1 MPTLTDF
8 RADFRKGRTGS
19 GLRIRQDAQAY
30 TSSVREA
37 NNMMVLGDGRLGRR
51 WGTKYLKE
59 IYASNHIRIEP
70 WYYSDAEQY
79 LIVFQPS
86 VTGSAARVELYTY
99 DVSTDALTI
108 NISTARL
115 TFQSWL
121 TDANV
126 DFLSVA
132 SEGDSLI
139 IADASF
145 QTKII
150 KRVAAGSFTIENF
163 EFGTDLQTGN
173 LQAPFYQFASDT
185 LEITA
190 NIWTAAGASTGY
202 QNYLSSVQQINS
214 STFPNVPAADLANGT
229 GTITSNEDLF
239 TSNHANT
246 RMRLLDG
253 EYEITSIIGPREARV
268 TVKSDVVKRMDTDPF
283 YLKKDS
289 TLVEVSFFNHGL
301 SVGDKVF
308 FAGLSANDIAKD
320 TLNTSPLAAGTTSF
334 STSGS
339 GGTGFYTI
347 TRVLNLDTFE
357 IQGTGANATNDVLA
371 GGTGVM
377 CFVLSGTKG
386 IKEPAF
392 STARGWPTTC
402 AVHERRLWMAGTNSL
417 SNAAWGSQFGQ
428 FRNFDLGTGQVA
440 EAIALYGIGQQ
451 SRIRHVVA
459 AYDLMFFTDSDE
471 IYVPGSTTEAISQ
484 GSVRIVS
491 ATEHGA
497 SYTQPHK
504 FDGGVFYVDFNGLV
518 IREFASDTRITEYSS
533 LPASIVVPDWIK
545 EPKDAAVFDGASALI
560 TTPYMLFANQTDGAM
575 LVLHSSRA
583 DDSFGW
589 MRWTLDHG
597 SFTSVAS
604 LGTRLFAV
612 GKRQVNLDANGTSSG
627 ADEYVILKF
636 DTENENYIT
645 TDFSESFT
653 TTGGSS
659 GVTNVTS
666 THIVSRAQQAYSGY
680 YIHPNINVTSTG
692 GCAIEAD
699 VTSVTIGDPMS
710 WNVEFHAPV
719 AGIQTGTRIGQQQ
732 RLVSATISWEKA
744 ATGTIQGVDVLTGLD
759 IADDLAVIPVDDWRE
774 YYIGLWGR
782 DPTLK
787 IEGNTAGRLVM
798 RGAVLNVYV

>member
-37 NNMMVLGDGRLGRR
+37 NNMMVLGDGRIGRR
-51 WGTKYLKE
+51 WGTKYIKGF
-59 IYASNHIRIEP
+59 SSGIRIEP
-70 WYYSDAEQY
+70 WYYSNTEQY
-79 LIVFQPS
+79 LIVFKPS
-86 VTGSAARVELYTY
+86 EEEIEIHTYTP
-99 DVSTDALTI
+99 STDALTI
-108 NISTARL
+108 VIRYTG
-115 TFQSWL
+115 QSWL
-121 TDANV
+121 TTSNV
-126 DFLSVA
+126 DYISIA

-139 IADASF
+139 LADATF
-145 QTKII
+145 NTKVI
-150 KRVAAGSFTIENF
+150 KRRTDGTFALNNF
-163 EFGTDLQTGN
+163 AFGTNLQTGGM
-173 LQAPFYQFASDT
+173 QAPFYQFASDT

-202 QNYLSSVQQINS
+202 QSYLASVQQITS
-214 STFPNVPAADLANGT
+214 SVQAADLAAGT
-229 GTITSNEDLF
+229 GTIVSNEDLF
-239 TSNHANT
+239 TADHVNS
-246 RMRLLDG
+246 RMKLLDG
-253 EYEITSIIGPREARV
+253 EYEITSVIGPREARV
-268 TVKSDVVKRMDTDPF
+268 TVKTDVVKRMDTDPF
-283 YLKKDS
+283 YMKKGS
-289 TLVEVSFFNHGL
+289 KLVEVSFFNHGL

-308 FAGLSANDIAKD
+308 FAGLSASDDARL
-320 TLNTSPLAAGTTSF
+320 TLTNSPLAAGSIL
-334 STSGS
+334 SSSAGS
-339 GGTGFYTI
+339 GGNGFYTI

-357 IQGTGANATNDVLA
+357 IQASGANATNDVLA

-386 IKEPAF
+386 VQEPAF

-417 SNAAWGSQFGQ
+417 ANAAWGSQFGQ
-428 FRNFDLGTGQVA
+428 FRNFDLGTGQAA

-451 SRIRHVVA
+451 SRIRHVIA

-518 IREFASDTRITEYSS
+518 VREFASDTRITEYSS
-533 LPASIVVPDWIK
+533 LPASIIVPDWVK
-545 EPKDAAVFDGASALI
+545 APKDAAVFDGASALI

-575 LVLHSSRA
+575 LVLHSSRS

-589 MRWTLDHG
+589 MRWTLDNG

-612 GKRQVNLDANGTSSG
+612 GKRQVNLDINGTSSG
-627 ADEYVILKF
+627 ADEYVILRF
-636 DTENENYIT
+636 DTESENYNT
-645 TDFSESFT
+645 TDFSENLT
-653 TTGGSS
+653 QGSAA
-659 GVTNVTS
+659 TS
-666 THIVSRAQQAYSGY
+666 WTAANIDGRVQQAYSGY
-680 YIHPNINVTSTG
+680 YTYADVSVATSTK
-692 GCAIEAD
+692 AFTND
-699 VTSVTIGDPMS
+699 TSVTSVTIGDPMS

-744 ATGTIQGVDVLTGLD
+744 ATGKIQGVDVLTGLD
-759 IADDLAVIPVDDWRE
+759 IAEDLAVIPVDDWRE

>member
-37 NNMMVLGDGRLGRR
+37 NNMMVLGDGRIGRR
-51 WGTKYLKE
+51 WGTKYIKGF
-59 IYASNHIRIEP
+59 SSGIRIEP
-70 WYYSDAEQY
+70 WYYSNTEQY
-79 LIVFQPS
+79 LIVFNP
-86 VTGSAARVELYTY
+86 AATTVEIHTYTP
-99 DVSTDALTI
+99 STDALTI
-108 NISTARL
+108 NNATAQF
-115 TFQSWL
+115 TSQSWL
-121 TDANV
+121 TTVNV
-126 DFLSVA
+126 DYISLA
-132 SEGDSLI
+132 SEGDSMI
-139 IADASF
+139 FADATF
-145 QTKII
+145 NTKIL
-150 KRVAAGSFTIENF
+150 KRVAAGSFTITDF
-163 EFGTDLQTGN
+163 AFGTNLQTGGM
-173 LQAPFYQFASDT
+173 QAPFYQFASDT

-202 QNYLSSVQQINS
+202 QSYLSSVQQITS
-214 STFPNVPAADLANGT
+214 SVQAADLAAGT
-229 GTITSNEDLF
+229 GTIVSNEDLF
-239 TSNHANT
+239 TADHVNS
-246 RMRLLDG
+246 RMKLLDG
-253 EYEITSIIGPREARV
+253 EYEITSVIGPREARV
-268 TVKSDVVKRMDTDPF
+268 TVKTDVVKRMDTDPF
-283 YLKKDS
+283 YMKKDS
-289 TLVEVSFFNHGL
+289 KLVEVSFFNHGL

-308 FAGLSANDIAKD
+308 FAGLSASDDARL
-320 TLNTSPLAAGTTSF
+320 TLTNSPLAAGTTSS
-334 STSGS
+334 STAGS
-339 GGTGFYTI
+339 GGNGFYTI

-357 IQGTGANATNDVLA
+357 IQASGANATNDVLA

-386 IKEPAF
+386 VQEPAF

-402 AVHERRLWMAGTNSL
+402 AVHERRLWVAGTNSL
-417 SNAAWGSQFGQ
+417 ANAAWGSQFGQ
-428 FRNFDLGTGQVA
+428 FRNFDLGTGQAA

-451 SRIRHVVA
+451 SRIRHVIA

-518 IREFASDTRITEYSS
+518 VREFTSDTRITEYSS
-533 LPASIVVPDWIK
+533 LPASIIVPDWVRA
-545 EPKDAAVFDGASALI
+545 PKDAAVFDGASALI

-575 LVLHSSRA
+575 LVLHSSRS

-589 MRWTLDHG
+589 MRWTLDNG

-612 GKRQVNLDANGTSSG
+612 GKRQVNLDINGTSSG
-627 ADEYVILKF
+627 ADEYVILRF
-636 DTENENYIT
+636 DTESENYNT
-645 TDFSESFT
+645 TDFSENLTQGSAT
-653 TTGGSS
+653 TSWTAANIDGR
-659 GVTNVTS
+659 V
-666 THIVSRAQQAYSGY
+666 QQAYSGY
-680 YIHPNINVTSTG
+680 YTYADVSVATSTK
-692 GCAIEAD
+692 AFTND
-699 VTSVTIGDPMS
+699 TSVTSVTIGDPMS

-744 ATGTIQGVDVLTGLD
+744 ATGKIQGVDVLTGLD
-759 IADDLAVIPVDDWRE
+759 IAEDLAVIPVDDWRE

>member
-37 NNMMVLGDGRLGRR
+37 NNMMVLGDGRIGRR
-51 WGTKYLKE
+51 WGTKYLKGF
-59 IYASNHIRIEP
+59 SSGIRIEP
-70 WYYSDAEQY
+70 WYYSNTEQY
-79 LIVFQPS
+79 LIVFKPLEEEIEIH
-86 VTGSAARVELYTY
+86 TYTP
-99 DVSTDALTI
+99 STDALTI
-108 NISTARL
+108 VIRYSG
-115 TFQSWL
+115 QSWL
-121 TDANV
+121 TTSNV
-126 DFLSVA
+126 DYISIA

-139 IADASF
+139 LADATF
-145 QTKII
+145 NTKII
-150 KRVAAGSFTIENF
+150 RRRADGTFALNNF
-163 EFGTDLQTGN
+163 EFGINLQTGGM
-173 LQAPFYQFASDT
+173 QAPFYQFASDT

-202 QNYLSSVQQINS
+202 QSYLSSVQQITS
-214 STFPNVPAADLANGT
+214 SVQAADLAAGT
-229 GTITSNEDLF
+229 GTIVSNEDLF
-239 TSNHANT
+239 TADHVNS
-246 RMRLLDG
+246 RMKLLDG
-253 EYEITSIIGPREARV
+253 EYEITSVIGPREARV
-268 TVKSDVVKRMDTDPF
+268 TVKADVVKRMDTDPF
-283 YLKKDS
+283 YMKKNS
-289 TLVEVSFFNHGL
+289 KLVEVSFFNHGL

-308 FAGLSANDIAKD
+308 FAGLSASDNARL
-320 TLNTSPLAAGTTSF
+320 TLNQSPLAAGTSSS
-334 STSGS
+334 STAGS
-339 GGTGFYTI
+339 GGTAFYTI
-347 TRVLNLDTFE
+347 TRILNLDTFE
-357 IQGTGANATNDVLA
+357 IQTNGSNATNDVLA
-371 GGTGVM
+371 GGTGIM

-386 IKEPAF
+386 VKEPAF
-392 STARGWPTTC
+392 SDARGWPTTC

-417 SNAAWGSQFGQ
+417 ANAAWGSQFGQ
-428 FRNFDLGTGQVA
+428 FRNFDLGTGQAA

-451 SRIRHVVA
+451 SRIRHVIA

-518 IREFASDTRITEYSS
+518 IREFTSDSRITEYSS
-533 LPASIVVPDWIK
+533 LPASIIVPDWVK
-545 EPKDAAVFDGASALI
+545 EPKDAAVFDGGSALI

-589 MRWTLDHG
+589 MRWTLDNG
-597 SFTSVAS
+597 SFTSVAT

-612 GKRQVNLDANGTSSG
+612 GKRQINLDANGTSSG
-627 ADEYVILKF
+627 VDEYVILRF
-636 DTENENYIT
+636 DSESENYIT
-645 TDFSESFT
+645 TDFSEVLTNGSAT
-653 TTGGSS
+653 TSWTASNINGR
-659 GVTNVTS
+659 V
-666 THIVSRAQQAYSGY
+666 QQAYYGY
-680 YIHPNINVTSTG
+680 YTYANVSVAASTKAFTNDTS
-692 GCAIEAD
+692 

-719 AGIQTGTRIGQQQ
+719 ASMQTGTRIGQQQ

-744 ATGTIQGVDVLTGLD
+744 ATGKIQGVDVLTGLD
-759 IADDLAVIPVDDWRE
+759 IAEDLAVIPVDDWRE

-787 IEGNTAGRLVM
+787 ITGNTAGRLVM

>member
-51 WGTKYLKE
+51 WGTKYIKGFTS
-59 IYASNHIRIEP
+59 AIRIEP
-70 WYYSDAEQY
+70 WYYSDTNQY
-79 LIVFQPS
+79 LIVFKPS
-86 VTGSAARVELYTY
+86 EEEIEIHTYTP
-99 DVSTDALTI
+99 STDALTMVI
-108 NISTARL
+108 RYSG
-115 TFQSWL
+115 QSWL
-121 TDANV
+121 TTSNV
-126 DFLSVA
+126 DYISIA

-139 IADASF
+139 LADATF
-145 QTKII
+145 NTKII
-150 KRVAAGSFTIENF
+150 RRRTDGTFALSNF
-163 EFGTDLQTGN
+163 DFGFDLQTGTQ
-173 LQAPFYQFASDT
+173 QAPFYQFVDDS
-185 LEITA
+185 LEIIA
-190 NIWTAAGASTGY
+190 NVWMSAGTSQAYTSRLQGVE
-202 QNYLSSVQQINS
+202 LIDSA
-214 STFPNVPAADLANGT
+214 TFPNVPTASTLTGT
-229 GTITSNEDLF
+229 GTITSNQDLF
-239 TSNHANT
+239 TADYVNT
-246 RMRLLDG
+246 HVRLLDG
-253 EYEITSIIGPREARV
+253 EYKITSVIGAREARV
-268 TVKSDVVKRMDTDPF
+268 TVITDVQKKLDTDPF

-289 TLVEVSFFNHGL
+289 RLVEVSFFNHGL
-301 SVGDKVF
+301 SVGDKVY
-308 FAGLSANDIAKD
+308 FAGLSRSDDARLVLTTASLAP
-320 TLNTSPLAAGTTSF
+320 LNTA
-334 STSGS
+334 STSTSS
-339 GGTGFYTI
+339 GISAAYTI
-347 TRVLNLDTFE
+347 SRIISLDTFE
-357 IQGTGANATNDVLA
+357 VYGNANATNDILA
-371 GGTGVM
+371 GGASVL
-377 CFVLSGTKG
+377 CFVLSGIKG
-386 IKEPAF
+386 LKEPAF

-417 SNAAWGSQFGQ
+417 PNAAWGSQFGQ
-428 FRNFDLGTGQVA
+428 FRNFDLGTGNVT
-440 EAIALYGIGQQ
+440 EAIALYGIGNQ

-459 AYDLMFFTDSDE
+459 AYDLMFFTDNDE

-484 GSVRIVS
+484 ASVRIVS

-518 IREFASDTRITEYSS
+518 IREFATDTRITEYSS
-533 LPASIVVPDWIK
+533 LPASIVVPDWVK
-545 EPKDAAVFDGASALI
+545 EPKDVTVFDGASAII
-560 TTPYMLFANQTDGAM
+560 TTPYLLFANQTDGAM

-589 MRWTLDHG
+589 MRWTLDYG
-597 SFTSVAS
+597 SFTSVAT

-612 GKRQVNLDANGTSSG
+612 GKRQVNLDVNGTSSG
-627 ADEYVILKF
+627 ANEYVILRF
-636 DTENENYIT
+636 DTESENYIT
-645 TDFSESFT
+645 TDFSEVLTNSSAT
-653 TTGGSS
+653 TSWTASNIDGR
-659 GVTNVTS
+659 V
-666 THIVSRAQQAYSGY
+666 QQAYFGY
-680 YIHPNINVTSTG
+680 YTYGDVSVAASTKAFINDTS
-692 GCAIEAD
+692 

-759 IADDLAVIPVDDWRE
+759 VADDLAVIPVDDWRE